1 MNMAE
6 MGRFGDNN
14 IAHVQTG
21 EMVVPKSVL
30 DNNPSLKVGIQRAI
44 AIEGNDP
51 RRYTVGN
58 PRNSINPITGQPEFF
73 DFKKLLPIL
82 GTILFP
88 GIGSGIAGALGL
100 TGAAKGIVGSA
111 LTGALASGLTGGSP
125 IQGALTGGLGG
136 ALFPSSGE
144 GGNFVSNLFKDPKN
158 IDTATTLNKAKD
170 LSANIKPVPMLA
182 EFAYNLGLPKD
193 STVGKLLSTQLGSG
207 IASGL
212 LASLLASG
220 DEDEEMVIDAR
231 KFGTAKDYASTP
243 LIDYGKE
250 GSVLQ
255 PFRANTGGSIFPRR
269 DGGIMPSEGS
279 GQVDDVPAMLTA
291 GEFVLTKD
299 AVKGLGGGDQN
310 TGIQRAY
317 NMMDSLERMA

>member
-51 RRYTVGN
+51 RRYTVGD
-58 PRNSINPITGQPEFF
+58 PRNSINPMTGQPEFF

-82 GTILFP
+82 GAVLLP

-100 TGAAKGIVGSA
+100 TGTAGKVVGSA

-136 ALFPSSGE
+136 ALFPSSG
-144 GGNFVSNLFKDPKN
+144 NLF
-158 IDTATTLNKAKD
+158 
-170 LSANIKPVPMLA
+170 
-182 EFAYNLGLPKD
+182 
-193 STVGKLLSTQLGSG
+193 
-207 IASGL
+207 
-212 LASLLASG
+212 
-220 DEDEEMVIDAR
+220 
-231 KFGTAKDYASTP
+231 
-243 LIDYGKE
+243 
-250 GSVLQ
+250 
-255 PFRANTGGSIFPRR
+255 
-269 DGGIMPSEGS
+269 
-279 GQVDDVPAMLTA
+279 
-291 GEFVLTKD
+291 
-299 AVKGLGGGDQN
+299 
-310 TGIQRAY
+310 
-317 NMMDSLERMA
+317 

>member
-1 MNMAE
+1 MMNMAE

-51 RRYTVGN
+51 RRYTVGD
-58 PRNSINPITGQPEFF
+58 PRNSINPMTGKPEYFNV
-73 DFKKLLPIL
+73 FKNLILPAL
-82 GTILFP
+82 GTSLLGP
-88 GIGSGIAGALGL
+88 LVSGLGGALGL
-100 TGAAKGIVGSA
+100 GKTLATGTILNRA
-111 LTGALASGLTGGSP
+111 LTGALTSGLTGGSP

-136 ALFPSSGE
+136 ALLGTGTESDPITNTMNKLKTPTVDTVKGAPVYKTFMGE
-144 GGNFVSNLFKDPKN
+144 VAG
-158 IDTATTLNKAKD
+158 A
-170 LSANIKPVPMLA
+170 
-182 EFAYNLGLPKD
+182 LGLPAD
-193 STVGKLLSTQLGSG
+193 STLGKLLNTQMGQG

-231 KFGTAKDYASTP
+231 KFGTGKDYASTP

-310 TGIQRAY
+310 VGIQRAY

>member
-1 MNMAE
+1 M
-6 MGRFGDNN
+6 
-14 IAHVQTG
+14 
-21 EMVVPKSVL
+21 
-30 DNNPSLKVGIQRAI
+30 
-44 AIEGNDP
+44 
-51 RRYTVGN
+51 
-58 PRNSINPITGQPEFF
+58 
-73 DFKKLLPIL
+73 
-82 GTILFP
+82 
-88 GIGSGIAGALGL
+88 
-100 TGAAKGIVGSA
+100 GSA

-136 ALFPSSGE
+136 ALFPSSG
-144 GGNFVSNLFKDPKN
+144 NLFESTGDTTKTDVLKKAITDP
-158 IDTATTLNKAKD
+158 
-170 LSANIKPVPMLA
+170 SANVKPVPMLA

-220 DEDEEMVIDAR
+220 DEDEEMVIDAK
-231 KFGTAKDYASTP
+231 KFGTGKDYASTP

-310 TGIQRAY
+310 VGIQRAY

>member
-1 MNMAE
+1 MMNMAE

-51 RRYTVGN
+51 RRYTVGD
-58 PRNSINPITGQPEFF
+58 PRNSINPMTGQPEFF

-82 GTILFP
+82 GAVLLP

-100 TGAAKGIVGSA
+100 TGTAGKVVGSA

-136 ALFPSSGE
+136 ALFPSSG
-144 GGNFVSNLFKDPKN
+144 NLFESTGDATKTDVLKKAITDP
-158 IDTATTLNKAKD
+158 
-170 LSANIKPVPMLA
+170 SANVKPVPMLA

-231 KFGTAKDYASTP
+231 KFGTGKDYASTP

-310 TGIQRAY
+310 VGIQRAY

>member
-51 RRYTVGN
+51 RRYTVGD
-58 PRNSINPITGQPEFF
+58 PRNSINPMTGQPEFF

-82 GTILFP
+82 GAVLFP

-136 ALFPSSGE
+136 ALFPSSG
-144 GGNFVSNLFKDPKN
+144 NLFESTGDATKTDVLKKAVTDP
-158 IDTATTLNKAKD
+158 
-170 LSANIKPVPMLA
+170 SANVKPVPMLA

-193 STVGKLLSTQLGSG
+193 STVGRLLSTQLGSG

-220 DEDEEMVIDAR
+220 DEDEEMIIDAK
-231 KFGTAKDYASTP
+231 KFGTGKDYASTP

-310 TGIQRAY
+310 VGIQRAY

>member
-51 RRYTVGN
+51 RRYTVGD
-58 PRNSINPITGQPEFF
+58 PRNSINPMTGQPEFF

-82 GTILFP
+82 GAVLLP

-100 TGAAKGIVGSA
+100 TGTAGKVVGSA

-136 ALFPSSGE
+136 ALFPSSG
-144 GGNFVSNLFKDPKN
+144 NLFESTGDATKTDVLKKAITDP
-158 IDTATTLNKAKD
+158 
-170 LSANIKPVPMLA
+170 SANVKPVPMLA

-231 KFGTAKDYASTP
+231 KFGTGKDYASTP

-310 TGIQRAY
+310 VGIQRAY

>member
-1 MNMAE
+1 MMNMAE

-44 AIEGNDP
+44 ATEGNDP
-51 RRYTVGN
+51 RRYTVGD
-58 PRNSINPITGQPEFF
+58 PRNSINPMTGQPEFF

-82 GTILFP
+82 GAVLLP

-100 TGAAKGIVGSA
+100 TGTAGKVVGSA

-136 ALFPSSGE
+136 ALFPSSG
-144 GGNFVSNLFKDPKN
+144 NLFASTGDATKTDVLKKAITDP
-158 IDTATTLNKAKD
+158 
-170 LSANIKPVPMLA
+170 SANVKPVPMLA
-182 EFAYNLGLPKD
+182 ELAYNIGLPKD

-231 KFGTAKDYASTP
+231 KFGTGKDYASTP

>member
-1 MNMAE
+1 MMNMAE

-51 RRYTVGN
+51 RRYTVGD
-58 PRNSINPITGQPEFF
+58 PRNSINPMTGQPEFF

-82 GTILFP
+82 GAVLLP

-100 TGAAKGIVGSA
+100 TGTAGKVVGSA

-136 ALFPSSGE
+136 ALFPSSG
-144 GGNFVSNLFKDPKN
+144 NLFASTGDATKTDVLKKAITDP
-158 IDTATTLNKAKD
+158 
-170 LSANIKPVPMLA
+170 SANVKPVPMLA

-231 KFGTAKDYASTP
+231 KFGTGKDYASTP

-310 TGIQRAY
+310 VGIQRAY